1 MLRGRSQ
8 VALEFLLTYGWALL
22 IVVVVIGAFSYFLL
36 FDSDELLPN
45 SCNLGVGLLSCDDVV
60 VSENGVFLLLSGTQ
74 HTVVQVVGV
83 EVSLK
88 GEEVVSCEK
97 NNVFL
102 TTSLGNPVSFL
113 VPCTMN
119 LSEGRTDFDLS
130 IDYVRAGT
138 AFFKSINAQ
147 FSATVAAVQCVDVS
161 ECGGGEVCF
170 AGFCVDELLV
180 NSCSS
185 SSQCDASAMCVAGVC
200 KSLIGGVCTVGG
212 DCVSGVCGAD
222 NTCKIP
228 LSGDCSVNANACVD
242 GAFCNRGNQ
251 CELLIVDGGMCTL
264 ATDCVSGVCGVD
276 GTCRIPLSGDCS
288 ANANACVDGSFCN
301 AGLCE
306 SLSAVGDMCSVTGDC
321 VGDAFCNS
329 GGQCESLR
337 VIGGVCTVDGD
348 CLSGACDTS
357 AGVCGYQIATF
368 AGNGIAGFWW

>member
-1 MLRGRSQ
+1 MFFMLRGRSQ

-22 IVVVVIGAFSYFLL
+22 IVVVVFGAFSYFLL

-102 TTSLGNPVSFL
+102 TTSLGNPISFL

-161 ECGGGEVCF
+161 ECSGGEVCF
-170 AGFCVDELLV
+170 AGFCVEELLV
-180 NSCSS
+180 SSCSS
-185 SSQCDASAMCVAGVC
+185 SSQCDANAMCVAGVC
-200 KSLIGGVCTVGG
+200 REL
-212 DCVSGVCGAD
+212 VSA
-222 NTCKIP
+222 
-228 LSGDCSVNANACVD
+228 
-242 GAFCNRGNQ
+242 
-251 CELLIVDGGMCTL
+251 
-264 ATDCVSGVCGVD
+264 
-276 GTCRIPLSGDCS
+276 
-288 ANANACVDGSFCN
+288 
-301 AGLCE
+301 
-306 SLSAVGDMCSVTGDC
+306 GDMCSDNDDC
-321 VGDAFCNS
+321 VSAMLFVIVLGM
-329 GGQCESLR
+329 CESLI
-337 VIGGVCTVDGD
+337 IGGVCTVDGD

-357 AGVCGYQIATF
+357 AGVCGYQIVAF
-368 AGNGIAGFWW
+368 AGSGMSWF